1 MEESR
6 KPSSKRISSI
16 AKAGAELF
24 ATKGFV
30 ETSMHDVATAA
41 KLSKGGI
48 YHYFTSKTEL
58 LDFIINSFIDIV
70 LEGLEED
77 LAKEKSDID
86 KLRKLIF
93 RHVELYP
100 QNMYKAK
107 VLISEAHNLP
117 RKSRKKILVKE
128 KEYYRIITEVLSGY
142 LGSSIEKDQLTM
154 ITFSLLGM
162 CNWIYRWYNPKGPI
176 TWEQLSETIF
186 DIFLK
191 GISGLKDKDQA
202 LPQTL
207 PNT

>member
-6 KPSSKRISSI
+6 KPSSKRINAI

-58 LDFIINSFIDIV
+58 LDFIINNFIDLV

-77 LAKEKSDID
+77 LAKEKNDMD
-86 KLRKLIF
+86 KLKKLVF

-128 KEYYRIITEVLSGY
+128 KEYYRVITEVLSAL
-142 LGSSIEKDQLTM
+142 LGPSVEKDQLTT

-176 TWEQLSETIF
+176 SWEQLSQTIV
-186 DIFLK
+186 DIFLN
-191 GISGLKDKDQA
+191 GISGLKERGKA
-202 LPQTL
+202 AR
-207 PNT
+207 

>member
-1 MEESR
+1 MEEGR
-6 KPSSKRISSI
+6 KSSSKRISAIS
-16 AKAGAELF
+16 KAGAELF

-48 YHYFTSKTEL
+48 YHYFSSKTEL
-58 LDFIINSFIDIV
+58 LDFIINSFIDVV

-77 LAKEKSDID
+77 LAKETNDMDRLKA
-86 KLRKLIF
+86 LIY
-93 RHVELYP
+93 RHVRLYP

-128 KEYYRIITEVLSGY
+128 KEYYRVITEVLTGC
-142 LGSSIEKDQLTM
+142 LGSSVEKDRLTT

-176 TWEQLSETIF
+176 SWEELSQTIF
-186 DIFLK
+186 DIFMN
-191 GISGLKDKDQA
+191 GISGLKANSEAK
-202 LPQTL
+202 L
-207 PNT
+207 